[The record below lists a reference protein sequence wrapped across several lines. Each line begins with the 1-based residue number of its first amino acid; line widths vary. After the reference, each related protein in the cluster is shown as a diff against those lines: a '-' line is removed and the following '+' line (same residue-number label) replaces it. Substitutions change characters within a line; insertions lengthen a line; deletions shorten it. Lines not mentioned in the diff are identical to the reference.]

1 MKPIIHVT
9 VPGSPDDPRDDLPQ
23 LDGVVIHRSPPLHPD
38 DVTVHRGLRV
48 TSPARTLVD
57 AAEFSTR
64 GELRAI
70 FLRAREIGL
79 LDLEA
84 IRASRSRVEWRP
96 SLGMLDEVIAEF
108 EDDAGRGSA
117 HG

>member
-1 MKPIIHVT
+1 MKPIIHIA

-23 LDGVVIHRSPPLHPD
+23 LDGVEIHRCPPLHPD
-38 DVTVHRGLRV
+38 DVTVHKGLPV

-64 GELRAI
+64 EELRAI
-70 FLRAREIGL
+70 FRRAREIGL

-84 IRASRSRVEWRP
+84 VRASRSRVEWRP
-96 SLGMLDEVIAEF
+96 WLGMLDEVIEEF
-108 EDDAGRGSA
+108 EDDAVRDSA
-117 HG
+117 QG